1 MATKIVRQHTL
12 RATFDKEQ
20 QRPTAL
26 DVHRWIDEVLKIKD
40 EELQTIQLVGKQN
53 AAYLKFTSSANYERY
68 VQRHTGT
75 SVVELLNGATTTV
88 TITPA
93 EDDYVSVRVLNIPP
107 EVPNDRIRNTLQ
119 NFGKVLQIE
128 NEKWSHRYRYKI
140 DTGIRVVQM
149 SFAAYLPNRSV
160 KMPIN
165 TVPRTRLTFSDILQT
180 HANVTTDVSEDGIPP
195 EICDVPGPSNMS
207 TRLVNADNQNKPVKT
222 NIENELHAVTDKPVG
237 KDGTNRVITT
247 YDVDKTQKDNG
258 TVTQPIPDSDTDS
271 AEELPSADMHG
282 KQKTEDTRGT
292 EKQMGTKLNNSAIG
306 KMPKKKQDNSA
317 STANTMKESGDLS
330 NSPDNIQNISSL
342 QSGSIPTSISKNL
355 QHTEDWYQ
363 QMEQDDTTNT
373 QFEDKGQQNVKKTI
387 TVTRHRTHP
396 YKGKNMLLAII
407 TLQMSLVAIVGTLN
421 FHGNSSPVKMK
432 LLNIFLRTND
442 VDVLFLQEVKTND
455 FSEIYGYTAYV
466 NVGSESLGT
475 AILTRNGID
484 LHSVEKLPSGKGI
497 SDFQRAFDC
506 VSHKYLF
513 EVLAWHG
520 LNPTFIGYLKCLYTD
535 ISAVIQINGFLTA
548 ALPITRSIRQGCPAS
563 MILFALALNPLLYLL
578 HEKLSGYRI
587 GNSRL
592 VATAYADDV
601 SAIIN
606 NEEDK
611 AQLEKVLKPFAA
623 VSGECLVSKLD
634 FPRHEVNVSC
644 GDNVTTHLENAS
656 MTSTHNLVCLL
667 VAARGMVRVNTIGLA
682 SRDYRR
688 QECERNNSK
697 RKSGRQERS
706 RDNLNDIQEYSRKR
720 NDTD

>member
-149 SFAAYLPNRSV
+149 VIKQSIPTNLTIANYEAYITYPGQEQTCFLCGSSSHLRHTCPNRSV

-180 HANVTTDVSEDGIPP
+180 HVNVTTDVSEDGIPP

-237 KDGTNRVITT
+237 KEVTNRVITT

-342 QSGSIPTSISKNL
+342 QSGSIPTSTSKNL

-396 YKGKNMLLAII
+396 YKGEG
-407 TLQMSLVAIVGTLN
+407 S
-421 FHGNSSPVKMK
+421 K
-432 LLNIFLRTND
+432 L
-442 VDVLFLQEVKTND
+442 
-455 FSEIYGYTAYV
+455 
-466 NVGSESLGT
+466 
-475 AILTRNGID
+475 
-484 LHSVEKLPSGKGI
+484 
-497 SDFQRAFDC
+497 
-506 VSHKYLF
+506 
-513 EVLAWHG
+513 
-520 LNPTFIGYLKCLYTD
+520 
-535 ISAVIQINGFLTA
+535 GF
-548 ALPITRSIRQGCPAS
+548 
-563 MILFALALNPLLYLL
+563 PLLK
-578 HEKLSGYRI
+578 H
-587 GNSRL
+587 
-592 VATAYADDV
+592 
-601 SAIIN
+601 
-606 NEEDK
+606 NE
-611 AQLEKVLKPFAA
+611 
-623 VSGECLVSKLD
+623 
-634 FPRHEVNVSC
+634 
-644 GDNVTTHLENAS
+644 
-656 MTSTHNLVCLL
+656 
-667 VAARGMVRVNTIGLA
+667 
-682 SRDYRR
+682 
-688 QECERNNSK
+688 
-697 RKSGRQERS
+697 
-706 RDNLNDIQEYSRKR
+706 
-720 NDTD
+720 

>member
-149 SFAAYLPNRSV
+149 VIKQSIPTNLTIANYEAYITYPGQEQTCFLCGSSSHLRHTCPNRSV

-222 NIENELHAVTDKPVG
+222 NIESELHAVTDKPVG
-237 KDGTNRVITT
+237 KEVTNRVITT

-258 TVTQPIPDSDTDS
+258 TATQPIPDSDTDS

-342 QSGSIPTSISKNL
+342 QSGSIPTSTSKNL

-396 YKGKNMLLAII
+396 YKGEG
-407 TLQMSLVAIVGTLN
+407 S
-421 FHGNSSPVKMK
+421 K
-432 LLNIFLRTND
+432 L
-442 VDVLFLQEVKTND
+442 
-455 FSEIYGYTAYV
+455 
-466 NVGSESLGT
+466 
-475 AILTRNGID
+475 
-484 LHSVEKLPSGKGI
+484 
-497 SDFQRAFDC
+497 
-506 VSHKYLF
+506 
-513 EVLAWHG
+513 
-520 LNPTFIGYLKCLYTD
+520 
-535 ISAVIQINGFLTA
+535 GF
-548 ALPITRSIRQGCPAS
+548 
-563 MILFALALNPLLYLL
+563 PLLK
-578 HEKLSGYRI
+578 H
-587 GNSRL
+587 
-592 VATAYADDV
+592 
-601 SAIIN
+601 
-606 NEEDK
+606 NE
-611 AQLEKVLKPFAA
+611 
-623 VSGECLVSKLD
+623 
-634 FPRHEVNVSC
+634 
-644 GDNVTTHLENAS
+644 
-656 MTSTHNLVCLL
+656 
-667 VAARGMVRVNTIGLA
+667 
-682 SRDYRR
+682 
-688 QECERNNSK
+688 
-697 RKSGRQERS
+697 
-706 RDNLNDIQEYSRKR
+706 
-720 NDTD
+720 